1 MSKSLRL
8 TCSWTFRNADFTN
21 ATEGIWS
28 SGMIPALGA
37 GGPEFNSR
45 NTPPIFSIFASSLPI
60 IFYIFAMLPVLC
72 IFSSCFL
79 PFVQ

>member
-1 MSKSLRL
+1 MPTLPMRQRVFGL
-8 TCSWTFRNADFTN
+8 V
-21 ATEGIWS
+21 
-28 SGMIPALGA
+28 GMIPALGA